1 MALWINCPACP
12 RVLRP
17 RSIDPEACWK
27 SLKQHVKHLG
37 NHGGCLSHTRISE
50 AMFQHPSRA
59 TCPVCCEVFTSFK
72 DAVVHL
78 SSAQDQAHL
87 AFRGIHV
94 IVEGDDDVEM
104 RAAIA
109 LSLAPGN
116 GTVMQRHY
124 TLHRAHN
131 TTALTRASGLYAA
144 AKSGRTDAVRTFL
157 CDGADP
163 NGGGEDGFTPLMTAS
178 EAGHE
183 GVVEVLLSHGT
194 CKINQRN
201 HYGQTALCLA
211 AINGRT
217 EVVLRLLQD
226 DGVDVECVGGGLS
239 VAEKAR
245 SAGFTELAD
254 ILASAATETQVGK
267 ILHAVM
273 EGCAS
278 GSFDSITQ
286 RILTL
291 SSRLGAVRR
300 DESEEDSRLCTV
312 CLTQP
317 IDMVIMPCF
326 HACLCKQCAGALS
339 LQGTA
344 NLSQCPICRGHVM
357 STHVIYFP

>member
-17 RSIDPEACWK
+17 KSFDPEACWK

-37 NHGGCLSHTRISE
+37 GHGGCLSHKRISE

-78 SSAQDQAHL
+78 SSAQDEAHA
-87 AFRGIHV
+87 AFR
-94 IVEGDDDVEM
+94 
-104 RAAIA
+104 A
-109 LSLAPGN
+109 LERR
-116 GTVMQRHY
+116 QREEAR
-124 TLHRAHN
+124 TAREEAR
-131 TTALTRASGLYAA
+131 TTLTRASGLYAA

-183 GVVEVLLSHGT
+183 GVVDVLLSHGT

-217 EVVLRLLQD
+217 DVVLRLLQCE
-226 DGVDVECVGGGLS
+226 GVDVECVGGGLS

-245 SAGFTELAD
+245 RAGFAELAD

-267 ILHAVM
+267 VLHAVM

-286 RILTL
+286 RIQTL
-291 SSRLGAVRR
+291 STGLGAVRR
-300 DESEEDSRLCTV
+300 GESEEDSRLCTV

-326 HACLCKQCAGALS
+326 HACLCKQCAGALLHLGAQAS
-339 LQGTA
+339 SSSPQAA
-344 NLSQCPICRGHVM
+344 NLSNCPICRGHVQ

>member
-1 MALWINCPACP
+1 MSLWINCPACP

-17 RSIDPEACWK
+17 RSNDPEACWK
-27 SLKQHVKHLG
+27 SLRQHVKHLG
-37 NHGGCLSHTRISE
+37 NHGGCLSHKRISE

-72 DAVVHL
+72 DAVVHM
-78 SSAQDQAHL
+78 SSAQDEAHA
-87 AFRGIHV
+87 AFRYHDAQ
-94 IVEGDDDVEM
+94 DDNDVEM

-109 LSLAPGN
+109 LSLAPGCV
-116 GTVMQRHY
+116 TV
-124 TLHRAHN
+124 HRAHS

-144 AKSGRTDAVRTFL
+144 AKSGRTGAVRML
-157 CDGADP
+157 LSDGADP

-183 GVVEVLLSHGT
+183 GVVDLLLSHSK

-226 DGVDVECVGGGLS
+226 EGVDVECVGGGLS

-245 SAGFTELAD
+245 RAGFTELAD

-286 RILTL
+286 RILKL
-291 SSRLGAVRR
+291 STGLGAVQEG
-300 DESEEDSRLCTV
+300 ESEEDSRLCTV

-326 HACLCKQCAGALS
+326 HACLCKQCAGTLS
-339 LQGTA
+339 NLGPA

>member
-1 MALWINCPACP
+1 MAPFINCPACP

-17 RSIDPEACWK
+17 RSNDPEACWK

-37 NHGGCLSHTRISE
+37 NHGVCLSHKRISE

-59 TCPVCCEVFTSFK
+59 TCPVCCELFTSFK

-78 SSAQDQAHL
+78 SSAQDEAHL

-94 IVEGDDDVEM
+94 IVEDDNNVEM

-116 GTVMQRHY
+116 GTVNQRHS
-124 TLHRAHN
+124 TLHRAHS

-183 GVVEVLLSHGT
+183 GVVDVLLSHGT

-217 EVVLRLLQD
+217 EVVL
-226 DGVDVECVGGGLS
+226 
-239 VAEKAR
+239 
-245 SAGFTELAD
+245 
-254 ILASAATETQVGK
+254 
-267 ILHAVM
+267 
-273 EGCAS
+273 
-278 GSFDSITQ
+278 
-286 RILTL
+286 
-291 SSRLGAVRR
+291 
-300 DESEEDSRLCTV
+300 
-312 CLTQP
+312 
-317 IDMVIMPCF
+317 
-326 HACLCKQCAGALS
+326 
-339 LQGTA
+339 
-344 NLSQCPICRGHVM
+344 
-357 STHVIYFP
+357 

>member
-17 RSIDPEACWK
+17 KSFDPEACWK

-37 NHGGCLSHTRISE
+37 GHGGCLSHKRISE

-78 SSAQDQAHL
+78 SSAQDEAHA
-87 AFRGIHV
+87 AFR
-94 IVEGDDDVEM
+94 
-104 RAAIA
+104 A
-109 LSLAPGN
+109 LERR
-116 GTVMQRHY
+116 QREEAR
-124 TLHRAHN
+124 TAREEAR
-131 TTALTRASGLYAA
+131 TTLTRASGLYAA

-183 GVVEVLLSHGT
+183 GVVDVLLSHGT

-217 EVVLRLLQD
+217 DVVLRLLQCE
-226 DGVDVECVGGGLS
+226 GVDVECVGGGLS

-245 SAGFTELAD
+245 RAGFAELAD

-267 ILHAVM
+267 VLHAVM

-286 RILTL
+286 RIQTL
-291 SSRLGAVRR
+291 STGLGAVRR
-300 DESEEDSRLCTV
+300 GESEEDSRLCTV

-326 HACLCKQCAGALS
+326 HACLCKQCAGAL
-339 LQGTA
+339 LHLRGT
-344 NLSQCPICRGHVM
+344 
-357 STHVIYFP
+357 